1 MSGTIGDNVFRAS
14 GVVVASAAGISWC
27 SSVKTSAFCA
37 EAGNGYFI
45 NTCGGT
51 FEVTLPGSADVG
63 DEINFTDFARTWGT
77 ACKEL
82 TIDQNSLKYQGYTSP
97 KPEYDTEGATVKIV
111 YSGATQ
117 GWIPQLDKGT
127 SLETPQTY
135 NVQYLVIAGGGSG
148 GAGCGAGGG
157 AGGYRTVATK
167 SLTVCKGTSY
177 AVTVGDGGAA
187 IPNGG
192 PYASG
197 NVGNNSVFST
207 ITSASGGY
215 GAGGPN
221 AGPGVAGGAGGSG
234 GGGHPKGSGGAGNTP
249 PVSPVQGYAGGNGT
263 QGTGNSGGGGGAAS
277 EVGENSPGN
286 AGGEGG
292 AGVVSC
298 ISASPVQRAG
308 GGGGAWSNGSSGC
321 NCGAGGGGRG
331 GYPGGAAQCATANT
345 GGGGGAG
352 GCGSPGSGTAP
363 NGCGATTGA
372 GGSGVVYIRRLT
384 ACSTSSSGTTS
395 TSGDDTI
402 HLFTSTGTFVA

>member
-1 MSGTIGDNVFRAS
+1 MSGTIGDNVYRAS
-14 GVVVASAAGISWC
+14 GVVVASAAGISWW

-51 FEVTLPGSADVG
+51 FEVTLPAAADVG
-63 DEINFTDFARTWGT
+63 DEINFTDFARTWGD

-127 SLETPQTY
+127 TLETPQTY
-135 NVQYLVIAGGGSG
+135 NVQYLVIAGGASG

-157 AGGYRTVATK
+157 AGGYRRVATK
-167 SLTVCKGTSY
+167 SFTVCKGSTY
-177 AVTVGDGGAA
+177 PITVGGGGAST
-187 IPNGG
+187 PHS
-192 PYASG
+192 PYVPG
-197 NVGNNSVFST
+197 TDGTTSVFST
-207 ITSASGGY
+207 ITSAGGGK

-221 AGPGVAGGAGGSG
+221 AGPAVDGGAGGSG
-234 GGGHPKGSGGAGNTP
+234 GGGHPKGDGGAGNTP
-249 PVSPVQGYAGGNGT
+249 PTPCTQGYAGGDGV
-263 QGTGNSGGGGGAAS
+263 QGTGNSGGGGGGAS

-292 AGVVSC
+292 AGLSSC
-298 ISASPVQRAG
+298 ISGASVQRGG

-352 GCGSPGSGTAP
+352 GCGSPGPGTAP
-363 NGCGATTGA
+363 DGCGASSGA
-372 GGSGVVYIRRLT
+372 GGQGVVILRRLT
-384 ACSTSSSGTTS
+384 ACSTSTSGTDS
-395 TSGDDTI
+395 TCGSDTI
-402 HLFTSTGTFVA
+402 HLFTGDGTFVA